1 MILVQLR
8 LLFQHK
14 TLDRGLRSVNRKAIV
29 FTILYPPKKVPKAI
43 ADAAASITGTGMAK
57 DLDCNIPPAINNAVI
72 IPIVFCTS
80 FAPWVREKNADEAIW
95 NLPNILLTFEGL
107 A

>member
-1 MILVQLR
+1 M
-8 LLFQHK
+8 
-14 TLDRGLRSVNRKAIV
+14 VNRKAIV

>member
-1 MILVQLR
+1 
-8 LLFQHK
+8 
-14 TLDRGLRSVNRKAIV
+14 
-29 FTILYPPKKVPKAI
+29 
-43 ADAAASITGTGMAK
+43 MAK

-72 IPIVFCTS
+72 IPIVFCIS